1 MTATTAAVAAFRSA
15 FRDPARALAPEFDD
29 RRAYFNL
36 LWSLY
41 KSTAFEDN
49 AAWAVYREKFGLY
62 RRTRTIYNPTKRLV
76 NFYVAQVY
84 PGVLSADANR
94 LPDGTPLAIP
104 LAEDTDKDLKAA
116 VAQFWQWCNWQSG
129 NKLWVRYG
137 AATGSGLVELDDDV
151 KRGKV
156 STLVRWPGL
165 VKDLA
170 LDGVGNVKSYALEY
184 DTEDAEGKQFTY
196 RKEVTRESFSY
207 FSDDK
212 PFTPE
217 GKTAPVEDNPYGFV
231 PAVWVKHTDEGG
243 DYGEP
248 AISGALGKM
257 DELNE
262 LASHVSDAV
271 HVLIDSPGVLASSG
285 NVGKIGQK
293 KEATAADEYSATSTL
308 AERTNKRLL
317 LKGPHDTKW
326 VALIPNINP
335 EQVET
340 RIESIYTEIERD
352 FPELKF
358 WETARGMTTLTG
370 PAIDKLSGDVKGRLG
385 EAQGN
390 YDLQSTKL
398 FQMAAAI
405 GGFRFREGREGWR
418 ERTAQREKFGPF
430 DLTSYQRGELDME
443 IMPRPLIP
451 QTEDEAVGMQGK
463 RLENAKKADAAG
475 LSDRRVLTIAGVPEE
490 EIAGELVAKSQAR
503 EEQSLT
509 GIAARIAAQAES
521 GGEAVN

>member
-1 MTATTAAVAAFRSA
+1 MATTAAIAAFRSA
-15 FRDPARALAPEFDD
+15 FRDPARALAPEFAD
-29 RRAYFNL
+29 RRAYFQL
-36 LWSLY
+36 LWAHY

-49 AAWAVYREKFGLY
+49 AAWATYREKFGLY
-62 RRTRTIYNPTKRLV
+62 RRTRSIYNPTKRLV

-84 PGVLSADANR
+84 PGVLSSDANR

-104 LAEDTDKDLKAA
+104 LAEDTDGRLKAA
-116 VAQFWQWCNWQSG
+116 VAQFWQWSNWQGG
-129 NKLWVRYG
+129 NKLMVRYG
-137 AATGSGLVELDDDV
+137 AATGSALVELDDDV
-151 KRGKV
+151 ARGKV
-156 STLVRWPGL
+156 SALVRWPGL
-165 VKDLA
+165 VKDLT
-170 LDGVGNVKSYALEY
+170 LDGAGNVKAYALEY
-184 DTEDAEGKQFTY
+184 ETEDAGGESFTY
-196 RKEVTRESFSY
+196 RKEVTRETFGY
-207 FSDDK
+207 FRDDK

-217 GKTAPVEDNPYGFV
+217 GKTAPEEENPYGFV

-243 DYGEP
+243 DFGEP

-293 KEATAADEYSATSTL
+293 KETTADDEYSATSAL
-308 AERTNKRLL
+308 AERTNRRLL
-317 LKGPHDTKW
+317 LKGPQDTKW

-335 EQVET
+335 EQVEA
-340 RIESIYTEIERD
+340 RIESIYAEVERD

-398 FQMAAAI
+398 FQMAAAV
-405 GGFRFREGREGWR
+405 GGFRFLEGREGWR

-430 DLTSYQRGELDME
+430 DLTSYRRGELDME

-451 QTEDEAVGMQGK
+451 QTAEEAVSMQGK
-463 RLENAKKADAAG
+463 RLDNARKAGGIFPD
-475 LSDRRVLTIAGVPEE
+475 DKVLEVAGVGDE
-490 EIAGELVAKSQAR
+490 GERRRMLAAR
-503 EEQSLT
+503 TESEGRDGLT
-509 GIAARIAAQAES
+509 GIAAKIAAAAQN